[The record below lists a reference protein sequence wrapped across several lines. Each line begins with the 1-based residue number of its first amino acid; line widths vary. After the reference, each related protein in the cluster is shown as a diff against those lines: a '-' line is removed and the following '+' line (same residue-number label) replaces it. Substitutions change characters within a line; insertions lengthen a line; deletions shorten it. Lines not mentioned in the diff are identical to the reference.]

1 MADKERFDRLAQSDF
16 HNQRGIELADRG
28 WLDESIKE
36 FKKAIDLDPD
46 SAHAHDNLA
55 TVFAEKGLLREALR
69 EYLLAIDLE
78 PQSPTAHYNLACFL
92 ATHGN
97 DLAVREYKDTIDLEW
112 DYPDAHLNLGL
123 TLAEKGQLPEALK
136 EYQVALELDP
146 GDPVARHELATVV
159 MDMGKPGE
167 AIPHLRD
174 VVKAEPDNLDAWVDL
189 GNCYATKGFYEQS
202 EKALTRALEIDGAD
216 IMANY
221 HMAALRAAQGR
232 GAECLEALGRAA
244 AVDRERVRMWV
255 EGDRYFDVVRDTD
268 GFRALFADAPDDGD
282 N

>member
-1 MADKERFDRLAQSDF
+1 M
-16 HNQRGIELADRG
+16 
-28 WLDESIKE
+28 
-36 FKKAIDLDPD
+36 
-46 SAHAHDNLA
+46 
-55 TVFAEKGLLREALR
+55 
-69 EYLLAIDLE
+69 
-78 PQSPTAHYNLACFL
+78 
-92 ATHGN
+92 
-97 DLAVREYKDTIDLEW
+97 
-112 DYPDAHLNLGL
+112 
-123 TLAEKGQLPEALK
+123 
-136 EYQVALELDP
+136 
-146 GDPVARHELATVV
+146 
-159 MDMGKPGE
+159 
-167 AIPHLRD
+167 
-174 VVKAEPDNLDAWVDL
+174 KAEPDNLDAWVDL